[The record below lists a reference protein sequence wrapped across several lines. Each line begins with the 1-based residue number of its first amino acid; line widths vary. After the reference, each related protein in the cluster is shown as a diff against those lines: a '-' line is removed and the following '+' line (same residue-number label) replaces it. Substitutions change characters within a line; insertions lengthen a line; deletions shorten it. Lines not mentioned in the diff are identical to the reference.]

1 MSMVGERRRN
11 ATYYAGDLRRDL
23 LDAALRVVATE
34 GPSAVNLR
42 ALARDIGVSHAAPAN
57 HFADKA
63 AVFTAIAQEGFE
75 LLGQAMAAA
84 AEAVGPGRPDS
95 ERFDAV
101 GQAYMHFAVNHR
113 AHFEVMWRND
123 LLRHDDPGL
132 QAAGQATFDQ
142 LINGV
147 RAAQQGGWAAGA
159 DERSVAYLSWAAV
172 HGLAALWLGGP
183 LASQDDRPFS
193 AVARAVGTLLHSALA
208 GVSGDRFERDPHA

>member
-1 MSMVGERRRN
+1 MVRERRRN
-11 ATYYAGDLRRDL
+11 ATYYDGDLRRDL

-57 HFADKA
+57 HFPDKT

-75 LLGQAMAAA
+75 MLGRAMTEAAK
-84 AEAVGPGRPDS
+84 AVASDRPDS
-95 ERFDAV
+95 ERFDAI
-101 GQAYMHFAVNHR
+101 GQAYMEFAVSHR

-123 LLRHDDPGL
+123 LLRRDDPSL
-132 QAAGQATFDQ
+132 QAAGEATFSQ
-142 LINGV
+142 LIDGV

-159 DERSVAYLSWAAV
+159 DERTVAYLSWAAV

-183 LASQDDRPFS
+183 LASQDDRPFA
-193 AVARAVGTLLHSALA
+193 AVARAVGTLLHTALA
-208 GVSGDRFERDPHA
+208 GVSGEGSEGTPHA

>member
-1 MSMVGERRRN
+1 MSMVGDRRRN

-23 LDAALRVVATE
+23 LDAALQVVATE

-57 HFADKA
+57 HFADKT

-84 AEAVGPGRPDS
+84 ADAVPAGRSDS
-95 ERFDAV
+95 ERFDAM
-101 GQAYMHFAVNHR
+101 GQAYMSFSVSHR

-132 QAAGQATFDQ
+132 QAAGEATFNQ
-142 LINGV
+142 LIDGV
-147 RAAQQGGWAAGA
+147 RAAQQSGWAKGA
-159 DERSVAYLSWAAV
+159 EERSVAYLSWAAV

-183 LASQDDRPFS
+183 LASQEDRPFD
-193 AVARAVGTLLHSALA
+193 AVARAVGTLLHAALA
-208 GVSGDRFERDPHA
+208 GLSDTRSEGGFDA